1 LGARGAGERA
11 AVRIVT
17 LPGVFRPHSDTWLLA
32 GCLRGQALP
41 PAASVLDVCSGSGAL
56 AVAAARHGAGHVTA
70 IDVSRRAV
78 ITARMN
84 ARLNR
89 VRIRAL
95 HGDLFAPVTGKRF
108 DVIVS
113 NPPYVP
119 AAGDRLPTRGRA
131 RAWDAGR
138 DGRLLLDRICDE
150 GPAHLRPGG
159 LLLIVQSSVCSP
171 DETVARLDVR
181 GLEVDVLSRVRGPL
195 GPLLS
200 RRAGAL
206 EARGLLRPGQR
217 VEELVVIRAR
227 RPADAFAR
235 PQRVSYS

>member
-1 LGARGAGERA
+1 
-11 AVRIVT
+11 VRIVT

-41 PAASVLDVCSGSGAL
+41 PAASVLDVCTGSGAL
-56 AVAAARHGAGHVTA
+56 AVAAALRGAGDVTA
-70 IDVSRRAV
+70 VDVSRRAV

-89 VRIRAL
+89 VRIRAVR
-95 HGDLFAPVTGKRF
+95 GDLFAPVTGERF
-108 DVIVS
+108 DAIVS

-119 AAGDRLPTRGRA
+119 ADGDRLPTRGRA

-150 GPAHLRPGG
+150 APAHLRPGG
-159 LLLIVQSSVCSP
+159 LLLVVQSSVCDP
-171 DETVARLDVR
+171 DETVARLDRR
-181 GLEVDVLSRVRGPL
+181 GLEVDVPTRVRGPL

-200 RRAGAL
+200 RRAGEL

-217 VEELVVIRAR
+217 VEEMVVIRGR
-227 RPADAFAR
+227 RPAAASAA
-235 PQRVSYS
+235 PQRTSYS